1 MCIYGTART
10 EFFVCSIL
18 RHGAP
23 LKPLNTIVLLWSE
36 GGLSSG
42 DASLSDSCTPDCL

>member
-1 MCIYGTART
+1 MVQPEQNFSFAQFYVMGPR
-10 EFFVCSIL
+10 
-18 RHGAP
+18 P
-23 LKPLNTIVLLWSE
+23 LEPLNTIVLLWSE